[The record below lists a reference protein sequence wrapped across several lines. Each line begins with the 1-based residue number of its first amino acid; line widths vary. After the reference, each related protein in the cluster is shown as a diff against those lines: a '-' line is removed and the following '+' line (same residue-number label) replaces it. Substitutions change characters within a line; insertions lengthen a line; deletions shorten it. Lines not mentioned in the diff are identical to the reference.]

1 MKNWPP
7 SEVGVEE
14 ENDVEKNSSNF
25 NCLVAIG
32 RLHPYIVPQK
42 SGEIKVKATEFV
54 TRFAMDGKFV
64 YVDQRATAI
73 LGYLPQELLG
83 TSCYEYCHQ
92 DDHNHLAEK
101 HKEVLQNKEKVFTN
115 SYKFRA
121 KDGSFITLKSQ
132 WFSFMN
138 PWTKELE
145 YIVSNNT
152 VVLGHNESAEEQ
164 VSYGSQ
170 PAEGKYCFLQLP

>member
-1 MKNWPP
+1 MIVGLTVKDFFLNHILNHNCLFYFFLLDHRKYCTIHCTGYMKNWPP

-64 YVDQRATAI
+64 YVDQR
-73 LGYLPQELLG
+73 
-83 TSCYEYCHQ
+83 
-92 DDHNHLAEK
+92 
-101 HKEVLQNKEKVFTN
+101 
-115 SYKFRA
+115 
-121 KDGSFITLKSQ
+121 
-132 WFSFMN
+132 
-138 PWTKELE
+138 
-145 YIVSNNT
+145 
-152 VVLGHNESAEEQ
+152 
-164 VSYGSQ
+164 
-170 PAEGKYCFLQLP
+170 